1 MRVLILAAVMLLW
14 CAAAG
19 NAAVLTFEGLGQQE
33 SVLNYYNGGLGGNGS
48 GPGTNYGISFS
59 PNALALQSGNF
70 SDNPSVPTILFFLSG
85 NAATMNVAAGF
96 DTGFSFFYA
105 ASQGGSVNVYD
116 GLNAT
121 GNILA
126 SLLLPDT
133 ATPYSVW
140 NPIGVSFAGIAKSV
154 DFGGAADYI
163 GFDDI
168 TLGSAT
174 PGNNPVPE
182 PGTIM
187 LLGAGFLGLAI
198 YSKRR
203 TNA

>member
-1 MRVLILAAVMLLW
+1 MKKLILAAILLL
-14 CAAAG
+14 CSVAAS

-48 GPGTNYGISFS
+48 GPGTNYGITFS
-59 PNALALQSGNF
+59 SNALALQSGNF
-70 SDNPSVPTILFFLSG
+70 SNNPSVPTILFFLSG

-105 ASQGGSVNVYD
+105 ASQAGSINVYD
-116 GLNAT
+116 GLNGT

-126 SLLLPDT
+126 SLTLPGT
-133 ATPYSVW
+133 ASPYSVW

-154 DFGGAADYI
+154 DFGGAADLI

-168 TLGSAT
+168 TVGSAT

-187 LLGAGFLGLAI
+187 LLGAGFLGLAV
-198 YSKRR
+198 YGKRR
-203 TNA
+203 KNA